1 MILNHS
7 QNRRY
12 NLCMNFEARIS
23 AALDAD
29 LRARVDAYA
38 DAHDQSVSAVTRCA
52 LREWLSSRTGQIDLQ
67 AVTVAPVEPTSV

>member
-1 MILNHS
+1 
-7 QNRRY
+7 
-12 NLCMNFEARIS
+12 MNFQARIS

-52 LREWLSSRTGQIDLQ
+52 LREWLTARSGQIDLH
-67 AVTVAPVEPTSV
+67 AVTVAPAERISA